1 MIYNEARFENSLT
14 DYYSFTFLRF
24 PFLPPFFSNNKVSLE
39 RITSLARSRRINLI
53 NSFRIARSSFLYRRR
68 SLSTEPFRTSQ
79 ISLRPGPNNINHTER
94 WRIRLGSARNLYPIQ
109 AVRTYVYKYIYI
121 YIYTRKTRK
130 THSCFERDGRWLSPR
145 SPRLRRGL

>member
-24 PFLPPFFSNNKVSLE
+24 PFLPPPFFSNNKVSLE

-109 AVRTYVYKYIYI
+109 TVRTCIQIYT
-121 YIYTRKTRK
+121 YIYTHVRRVRRILA
-130 THSCFERDGRWLSPR
+130 SREMDDG
-145 SPRLRRGL
+145 